1 MSVWDRQDEE
11 WSRDWLVHEGVTPEQ
26 LAQMSALLDAL
37 VRENEAQNLVANG
50 TLPFAWS
57 RHLVDSVQ
65 LLRHVPRGTIT
76 DWVDLGTGAGFPGLA
91 CAIALPS
98 VEFTLIEQRTLRT
111 EWLQRQVDA
120 LSLANVVVETANAG
134 LITDRKF
141 DVISAR
147 AFAPLPRLLKLSAA
161 FSTPATTWVLPKG
174 RSAKQELAELKGWRH
189 MFHVEQSVTDPQSGI
204 ITGQLLGCS

>member
-11 WSRDWLVHEGVTPEQ
+11 WAREWLVEEGVTPKQ
-26 LAQMSALLDAL
+26 FAQMSALLDAL
-37 VRENEAQNLVANG
+37 VRENESQNLVANG
-50 TLPFAWS
+50 TFPFAWS
-57 RHLVDSVQ
+57 RHIVDSVQ

-76 DWVDLGTGAGFPGLA
+76 HWVDLGTGAGFPGLA
-91 CAIALPS
+91 CAIALPR
-98 VEFTLIEQRTLRT
+98 VEFTLIEQRPLRT
-111 EWLQRQVDA
+111 EWLQRQVHT
-120 LSLANVVVETANAG
+120 LSLDNVLVETANAG

-161 FSTPATTWVLPKG
+161 FSTPATIWVLPKG

-204 ITGQLLGCS
+204 ITGQLLGRS